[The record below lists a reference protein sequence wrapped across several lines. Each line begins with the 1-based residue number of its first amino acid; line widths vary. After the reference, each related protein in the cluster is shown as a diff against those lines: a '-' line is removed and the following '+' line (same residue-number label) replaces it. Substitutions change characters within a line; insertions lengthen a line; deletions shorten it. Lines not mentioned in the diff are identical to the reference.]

1 MKKFMING
9 YIHEL
14 ENLDTIDTETEI
26 RSGLYYRD
34 NSDGTCQIIDVS
46 RCSSYGAS
54 EVARQYECIA
64 EYLGQYNYTDNSAL
78 YAFVWIKSDTPI
90 ID

>member
-1 MKKFMING
+1 MKKFSING

-14 ENLDTIDTETEI
+14 ENLDSIDIETKLKQ
-26 RSGLYYRD
+26 GLYYRD

-46 RCSSYGAS
+46 RCSSGGAS
-54 EVARQYECIA
+54 EVARQYGCIA
-64 EYLGQYNYTDNSAL
+64 EYLGQYKYTDNSAL
-78 YAFVWIKSDTPI
+78 YAFVWIKSDKPI